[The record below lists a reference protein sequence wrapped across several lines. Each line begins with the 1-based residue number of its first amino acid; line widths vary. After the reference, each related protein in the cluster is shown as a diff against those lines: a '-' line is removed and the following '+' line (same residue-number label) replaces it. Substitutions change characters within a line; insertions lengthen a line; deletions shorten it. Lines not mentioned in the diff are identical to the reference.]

1 MKKLLFIFFTL
12 ITFANVSYASFPIIE
27 NDSQIEFKEQKIIAP
42 KISSDFS
49 YYPLLSLLSS
59 LFGYFMIFVTFAAAY
74 GGSAS
79 AELFLGVTLVA
90 MLGGIVLGAIGLSR
104 EKWWSIFGF
113 LLGLIGFLLVIG
125 SS

>member
-1 MKKLLFIFFTL
+1 MKRLVLLLITL
-12 ITFANVSYASFPIIE
+12 ITLSNISFASFPIIE
-27 NDSQIEFKEQKIIAP
+27 DDLQIEVCEQEVPPTTNHSK
-42 KISSDFS
+42 FS
-49 YYPLLSLLSS
+49 YYPLLSFLSS
-59 LFGYFMIFVTFAAAY
+59 LFGYFMIVVTFAAAY

-79 AELFLGVTLVA
+79 AGIFLVITIAA
-90 MLGGIVLGAIGLSR
+90 MLGGVVLGAIGLSR